1 MCVCVLYIY
10 NIYML
15 YIYYIYIKLGHLP
28 YSRNWHNTVNQ
39 LYFNKKQ
46 TTPPNKQ
53 KIHWQMNGLRGDL
66 PVSPDSLKRPEV
78 RKVSHLPSSSCLVSV
93 DLRLGLVLSFLP
105 LFLIPYCCSHLG
117 LEIQAFSVHKMPWGH
132 PGFGAWPPSLDGLS
146 YWWCV
151 CFGHPTK
158 QVL

>member
-1 MCVCVLYIY
+1 MDGEFGVNRCKLLHLEWISIEVLLYSTGNSIQSLEITMMEDNKRKSVCVCVCVLYIY

-53 KIHWQMNGLRGDL
+53 KIH
-66 PVSPDSLKRPEV
+66 
-78 RKVSHLPSSSCLVSV
+78 
-93 DLRLGLVLSFLP
+93 
-105 LFLIPYCCSHLG
+105 
-117 LEIQAFSVHKMPWGH
+117 
-132 PGFGAWPPSLDGLS
+132 
-146 YWWCV
+146 
-151 CFGHPTK
+151 
-158 QVL
+158 